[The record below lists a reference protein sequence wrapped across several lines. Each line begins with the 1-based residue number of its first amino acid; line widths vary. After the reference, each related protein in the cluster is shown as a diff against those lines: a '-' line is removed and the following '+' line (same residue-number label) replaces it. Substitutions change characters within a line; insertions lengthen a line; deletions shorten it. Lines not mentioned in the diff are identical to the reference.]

1 MSLGRRRRWADC
13 SGTDSDS
20 VDLTASKV
28 DRLDDES
35 LLASDDREK
44 ADNRTTL
51 NHLRLVRITGPQRVG
66 WVTATAMNEVVDSVA
81 GSKPLIVVIVT
92 GEDQLNAEPL
102 E

>member
-35 LLASDDREK
+35 LLASDDRQK
-44 ADNRTTL
+44 ANDNTSL
-51 NHLRLVRITGPQRVG
+51 NQLRLVRITGPQRVG
-66 WVTATAMNEVVDSVA
+66 GATAAAMNKVVDPVA
-81 GSKPLIVVIVT
+81 SSKPLVVVIVP
-92 GEDQLNAEPL
+92 G
-102 E
+102 